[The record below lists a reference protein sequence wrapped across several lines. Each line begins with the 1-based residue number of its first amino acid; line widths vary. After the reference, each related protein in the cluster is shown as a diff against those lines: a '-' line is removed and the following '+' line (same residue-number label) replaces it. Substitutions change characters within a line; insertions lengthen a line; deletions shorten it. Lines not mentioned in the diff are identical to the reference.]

1 MTSTSTYRTLTITAM
16 ATSALLIAA
25 CNSSSSGGGGGDGD
39 GSNQFDS
46 LSQEQKEKLVANMAM
61 DMDEFVTDIEGM
73 GDMAFG
79 MTGADSNFED
89 PRESTAFSAQGQDGP
104 VTTQSFGNL
113 CETGS
118 HTVLANTSDHFHV
131 EFNNCGGGFQ
141 GQDVSNSYTINGVVE
156 TEVSGS
162 STHTNH
168 IMSRADNYTV
178 ESSTSGQGMNFSV
191 GFEMDGQSNQDYTAW
206 NNFILS
212 ADQTVKFD
220 MSCDGNHMRAEFGFD
235 NLNVTTQPSSMNPS
249 DAEMDL
255 SGAFSMSSNQG
266 GMGGSW
272 AMDTVSAIHFPQVG
286 NPYAGE
292 VDVVVDGEEFNVV
305 YEQSGAWING
315 TFYTWEELEAMEDD
329 VDDDFEMDCF

>member
-16 ATSALLIAA
+16 ATSALLIAG
-25 CNSSSSGGGGGDGD
+25 CNSSSSSGGGGGDG
-39 GSNQFDS
+39 SNQFGS
-46 LSQEQKEKLVANMAM
+46 LSQDQKEKLVANMALE
-61 DMDEFVTDIEGM
+61 MDEFVTGIEGM

-89 PRESTAFSAQGQDGP
+89 PRESTAFSAQGQDGS
-104 VTTQSFGNL
+104 VNTQSFGDI

-118 HTVLANTSDHFHV
+118 HTVLANTSNHFHV
-131 EFNNCGGGFQ
+131 EFSNCGGGFQ
-141 GQDVSNSYTINGVVE
+141 GQDVSSSYTINGVVE
-156 TEVSGS
+156 TKVSDS
-162 STHTNH
+162 STHTNQ
-168 IMSRADNYTV
+168 IMSRADSYSV
-178 ESSTSGQGMNFSV
+178 ESSMSGQGMDFSV
-191 GFEMDGQSNQDYTAW
+191 DFEMDGQSNQDYTAW
-206 NNFILS
+206 NDFILT

-220 MSCDGNHMRAEFGFD
+220 MRCDGSRMHAEFGFD
-235 NLNVTTQPSSMNPS
+235 DLNVTTQPSSQNPD

-255 SGAFSMSSNQG
+255 NGAFSMSSNQD

-272 AMDTVSAIHFPQVG
+272 TMETVSPIHYPQVG

-292 VDVVVDGEEFNVV
+292 VDVVVDGEEFNVE

-315 TFYTWEELEAMEDD
+315 TLYTWEELEAMEDD